1 MRMNRILHGQNPN
14 TSHLLM
20 TLRDLGKLPSSEEVA
35 AKLPKTDEQ
44 TIENWVFGD
53 TLPPLSILPELAAIA
68 DCPHECLVMTWLS
81 DTDPKN
87 DAYYA
92 EMATA
97 LLKANGPSHNPFYGA
112 KKSDG

>member
-1 MRMNRILHGQNPN
+1 MRMNRILHGANPN
-14 TSHLLM
+14 TSHLL
-20 TLRDLGKLPSSEEVA
+20 LRLQDLGKLPPNQEIAE
-35 AKLPKTDEQ
+35 KLPKTDVKTVEG
-44 TIENWVFGD
+44 WVFGD
-53 TLPPLSILPELAAIA
+53 FLPPLSILPQLADIA

-97 LLKANGPSHNPFYGA
+97 LLKAHGPSHNPFYMPPE
-112 KKSDG
+112 S